1 MNETESDLRR
11 ARNVTVIKRKD
22 GDNHRSMIIKGSR
35 LALELIKCTEYP
47 RLFKCECDPK
57 NREFVKVTEEIHS
70 ALVKQ

>member
-35 LALELIKCTEYP
+35 LALEL
-47 RLFKCECDPK
+47 
-57 NREFVKVTEEIHS
+57 KVYRVSTS
-70 ALVKQ
+70 F